1 VPVLT
6 SRLLFDSLCSPSTLV
21 LDLDGTHSCL
31 AGAGTRSAHEA
42 YQLVEP
48 TPACAVQRN
57 MSNSMLNCAANSSD
71 KWREAPQLV
80 FNVGNDDTRS
90 RDLSADLSARCR
102 ASYKLDMGDE
112 DTKGSLNCLHSSYS
126 PLEAE
131 MLARRMGESNEATGS
146 ASNRTVRSCDA
157 IVELGL
163 ASGSKS
169 KSDRARNA
177 MHIELNRGV
186 DKSPVQVLIFV
197 ADQSGGAD
205 AMPFHV
211 DRPKSATVVLD
222 DKVDLD
228 MQFIDK

>member
-1 VPVLT
+1 VCCSAEYVK
-6 SRLLFDSLCSPSTLV
+6 FYVELC
-21 LDLDGTHSCL
+21 H
-31 AGAGTRSAHEA
+31 
-42 YQLVEP
+42 
-48 TPACAVQRN
+48 
-57 MSNSMLNCAANSSD
+57 NSGD

-80 FNVGNDDTRS
+80 FDVGTDDTRN

-102 ASYKLDMGDE
+102 ASYRLDMGDE
-112 DTKGSLNCLHSSYS
+112 DTKGSLDCLLSSYS

-157 IVELGL
+157 IVELEL
-163 ASGSKS
+163 ASGSIS
-169 KSDRARNA
+169 KSERARNA

-186 DKSPVQVLIFV
+186 DKSPIQVLIFV

-211 DRPKSATVVLD
+211 DRPNSATVELD
-222 DKVDLD
+222 DRVDLD